1 MKKLIGCWLIGLLSC
16 HVQAELSETES
27 LLAEMAF
34 VQDNQTLLD
43 AAMAEG
49 KDRAL
54 LCGSCHGKDGNSTRD
69 YIPNLASQNAAY
81 LFKQFELFADGT
93 RKDYVMEKLAKNL
106 TRQDR
111 VNIALYFSQMEVKPR
126 PQPVAA
132 SISGEQVYKS
142 LCFTCHGNE
151 GQGNGM
157 YPRIAGQPFEYLNK
171 TLQGFKGAND
181 DRKNS
186 PMAIVIQNLNEQQ
199 LKDVSAFIAAM
210 H

>member
-1 MKKLIGCWLIGLLSC
+1 MKKLIGCWLIGLLSFSA
-16 HVQAELSETES
+16 QAELSETES

-34 VQDNQTLLD
+34 VQDNQTLLN
-43 AAMAEG
+43 AAIVEG

-106 TRQDR
+106 SRQDR
-111 VNIALYFSQMEVKPR
+111 VNIALYFSQMQVKPR
-126 PQPVAA
+126 PQPVQADEK
-132 SISGEQVYKS
+132 GEQVYKS
-142 LCFTCHGNE
+142 LCFTCHGDK
-151 GQGNGM
+151 GLGNGM
-157 YPRIAGQPFEYLNK
+157 YPRIAGQPYEYLNK
-171 TLQGFKGAND
+171 TLAGFKGENQ

-186 PMAIVIQNLNEQQ
+186 PMAVVIQNLDKAQ
-199 LKDVSAFIAAM
+199 LESVAAYIAAM
-210 H
+210 